1 MQVYIKTIRFGRQ
14 SYFFLSDNNTIVYIS
29 DLPPHTNDYI
39 VYDVDTSDV
48 KGFSDEKFQHESSGW
63 WGDIF
68 MKASDV
74 MHLIGDNT

>member
-14 SYFFLSDNNTIVYIS
+14 CYFFLSDNNTIVYIS

-48 KGFSDEKFQHESSGW
+48 KGFSDVEFQRESRDW
-63 WGDIF
+63 ERDLF
-68 MKASDV
+68 MKASEV
-74 MHLIGDNT
+74 MVRLET